1 MRKLPIINKQMK
13 IYGLPR
19 KWKNNVDHRKKEKK
33 SARSSSNPRIFI
45 VCPLEPILQSALI
58 PQKHLIAGLS
68 PGELPATLGNISASE
83 GYRGIELKTGEPTR
97 QFCLRVS

>member
-1 MRKLPIINKQMK
+1 MRKLPIISKQMK

-33 SARSSSNPRIFI
+33 SARSSLNPRIFI
-45 VCPLEPILQSALI
+45 VCPLEPVLI

-68 PGELPATLGNISASE
+68 PGELSATSQLAKGTE
-83 GYRGIELKTGEPTR
+83 
-97 QFCLRVS
+97 V